1 MKRIF
6 LLFLSFVL
14 VFVFAGC
21 AKKVVTAPVT
31 QEAPKETAQKA
42 APVEPEKK
50 TEPATMKKEEPVVA
64 KAEPKRVET
73 VPVKEVTEATS
84 SQFGN
89 IHFDFDKYDIR
100 EDAKP
105 ILKAVANRLIKNK
118 DAKMILEGHCD
129 ERGTNEYN
137 LALGEKRAKS
147 ATDYIVSAGVTKNR
161 LDTISYGEEKPLCK
175 EQTEDCWQ
183 KNRRVQ
189 FVSGKAGK

>member
-6 LLFLSFVL
+6 LLVLALAL

-21 AKKVVTAPVT
+21 AKRAVTTPVE

-42 APVEPEKK
+42 APVEQTPLK
-50 TEPATMKKEEPVVA
+50 AEEPVMA
-64 KAEPKRVET
+64 KAEPKKVET
-73 VPVKEVTEATS
+73 MPVKEVTETKS

-89 IHFDFDKYDIR
+89 IHFDFDKYTIR

-105 ILKAVANRLIKNK
+105 TLKSVADWLIKNR

-129 ERGTNEYN
+129 DRGTNEYN

-147 ATDYIVSAGVTKNR
+147 ARDYIVSAGVTKNR
-161 LDTISYGEEKPLCK
+161 LDTISCGEEKPLCK
-175 EQTEDCWQ
+175 EQTEDCNQ
-183 KNRRVQ
+183 KNRRVE
-189 FVSGKAGK
+189 FVSGKTGK

>member
-6 LLFLSFVL
+6 LLVLAL

-21 AKKVVTAPVT
+21 AKRVVTTPVE

-42 APVEPEKK
+42 APIEQK
-50 TEPATMKKEEPVVA
+50 AEEPVMA
-64 KAEPKRVET
+64 KAEPKKVET
-73 VPVKEVTEATS
+73 VPVNEVTEAKS

-89 IHFDFDKYDIR
+89 ILFDFDKYTIR

-105 ILKAVANRLIKNK
+105 TLKAVADWLIKNK

-147 ATDYIVSAGVTKNR
+147 ARDYIASAGVSKKR

-189 FVSGKAGK
+189 FVVSGKAGK

>member
-1 MKRIF
+1 MKKF
-6 LLFLSFVL
+6 LLLFLSFML

-21 AKKVVTAPVT
+21 AKKAITTPVE

-42 APVEPEKK
+42 APVEQTP
-50 TEPATMKKEEPVVA
+50 MKAEEPVMA
-64 KAEPKRVET
+64 KAEPKKVET
-73 VPVKEVTEATS
+73 VPVKEVTEAKS

-89 IHFDFDKYDIR
+89 IHFDFDKYTIR

-105 ILKAVANRLIKNK
+105 ALKAAADWLIKNK

-129 ERGTNEYN
+129 DRGTNEYN

-147 ATDYIVSAGVTKNR
+147 ARDYIASAGVGKDR
-161 LDTISYGEEKPLCK
+161 LDMISYGEEKPLCK

-189 FVSGKAGK
+189 F

>member
-1 MKRIF
+1 MKKF
-6 LLFLSFVL
+6 LLLFLSFVL

-42 APVEPEKK
+42 APVEQK
-50 TEPATMKKEEPVVA
+50 AEEPVMA
-64 KAEPKRVET
+64 KAEPKKVET
-73 VPVKEVTEATS
+73 MPVKEVTEAKS

-89 IHFDFDKYDIR
+89 ILFDFDKYTVR

-105 ILKAVANRLIKNK
+105 TLKAVADWLIKNK

-147 ATDYIVSAGVTKNR
+147 ARDYIASAGVTKNR

-189 FVSGKAGK
+189 FVIQTSSGKAGK